1 MAKSKSKN
9 GKGNTNGAV
18 PKITGQGDYRTTIA
32 DIKQRLDRVLRLAPK
47 GSFGR
52 AGTAA
57 GMAFG
62 GPVGAAVGGALGRG
76 VSAITGY
83 GDYEV
88 KQNSLS
94 TMSTSMD
101 TVPQFVR
108 NDHAVR
114 VIHREYVRDLQ
125 VPTIPS
131 EFVNNTFVINPS
143 NSQLFPW
150 LSSLSKQ
157 YQQYNIRGMIVEFKS
172 MSSDYAASGPLGTVA
187 IATNYNVSDLPF
199 ASKIALENSE
209 FAVSCKPSM
218 SLMHAIECDPEFSG
232 RKYYYVRDAATEG
245 SGTSDPRLYDMGL
258 LQIATNGLPG
268 EAGTTLGEI
277 WVSYDIEFTKPILP
291 SSFESGRRPIIGGEG
306 GGDGGVDG
314 VTTVDGTVVT
324 SQLDGSS
331 SFAGGSYRRIRYTQ
345 QQGALTPS
353 YQGSTQ
359 TPFGHLEPDL
369 TSYPITT
376 TLDTGLDGTVCTLG
390 SSGMLNISRDGLY
403 TVTYTTYCHLSS
415 GKTIFSDP
423 ATDVVPHN
431 FVLTGSATVAEIM
444 AVGVC
449 RHNNTSA
456 TGTKPMMTY
465 TLMFTVSGCGP
476 SGSSG
481 NSARL
486 DPPEV
491 QIWDLELADAGVST
505 CDVTW
510 AQYQTAQVVDE

>member
-1 MAKSKSKN
+1 MAKSKSRN

-18 PKITGQGDYRTTIA
+18 PKITGQGDYRTSIA

-62 GPVGAAVGGALGRG
+62 GPVGAAVGGAIGRG

-114 VIHREYVRDLQ
+114 VIHREYVKDLQ
-125 VPTIPS
+125 VPTIPGD
-131 EFVNNTFVINPS
+131 FVNSTFVINPS
-143 NSQLFPW
+143 NVELFPW

-291 SSFESGRRPIIGGEG
+291 SNFESGRRPIIGGG
-306 GGDGGVDG
+306 GGGSG
-314 VTTVDGTVVT
+314 VTTVEGSVLT
-324 SQLDGSS
+324 SHSDGSS
-331 SFAGGSYRRIRYTQ
+331 SLAGGSYGRIRYTQ

-359 TPFGHLEPDL
+359 YPFGNLEPDL
-369 TSYPITT
+369 TEYPITT
-376 TLDTGLDGTVCTLG
+376 SLDTGMDGTVCTLASYG
-390 SSGMLNISRDGLY
+390 YLNISRDGLY
-403 TVTYTTYCHLSS
+403 TVTYTTYCDLGA
-415 GKTIFSDP
+415 GKAVFSDS
-423 ATDVVPHN
+423 ASDVDAHG
-431 FVLTGSATVAEIM
+431 FVLTGSASVSEIM

-449 RHNNTSA
+449 RHYDTSA
-456 TGTKPMMTY
+456 TGNRPMMTY

-486 DPPEV
+486 DPPQV
-491 QIWDLELADAGVST
+491 KIGPTDLADAGVST

-510 AQYQTAQVVDE
+510 VQYQTAQIVDE